1 MLVQFL
7 LTVGLLAASFAAC
20 PSEDIVKVESVV
32 QAVESP
38 AEAVESPAAA
48 VESPTW
54 TLRYKFVPDQ
64 KLRYRNTENVTLDAM
79 LGENRKVDVTAIE
92 QRRIFTVAT
101 VDDAGAARLTMQY
114 EFVGMRVQTND
125 FEPVVFDTTMQQN
138 DIPPAFRNTARQLK
152 GSAPRFWISSL
163 GSALQKSD
171 SADGYA
177 PAEKA
182 VAQAGNVTVGDK
194 SSTPAAGN
202 IQQAVETNTTATT
215 EPSATSTATQSDSSD
230 AVTFLM
236 PLPESPVAVGDTW
249 REMIPVNVRVTE
261 EISRQINILRTF
273 RLESVENGIATISF
287 RSSVE
292 AAVKSPTMRSQLIK
306 ATPKGSLTLDIERG
320 VMIKREIRYDETVL
334 NAIGANSVVL
344 CHGKST
350 EELMEEAATTAP
362 D

>member
-7 LTVGLLAASFAAC
+7 LSVGLLAASFAAVC
-20 PSEDIVKVESVV
+20 PSEDIVETVAES
-32 QAVESP
+32 VESP
-38 AEAVESPAAA
+38 EESVESPAAPVA
-48 VESPTW
+48 SPTW

-79 LGENRKVDVTAIE
+79 LSEIRKVDVTAIE

-114 EFVGMRVQTND
+114 EFVGMRVQTNEY
-125 FEPVVFDTTMQQN
+125 EPVMFDTTMQPA

-163 GSALQKSD
+163 GNALQKSD
-171 SADGYA
+171 SAGGYA
-177 PAEKA
+177 PAGKA
-182 VAQAGNVTVGDK
+182 VAQAGNVIVGDK
-194 SSTPAAGN
+194 SSAPRTDTV
-202 IQQAVETNTTATT
+202 QQAVD
-215 EPSATSTATQSDSSD
+215 TSTPKSAEASD

-236 PLPESPVAVGDTW
+236 PLPENPVAVGDTW

-273 RLESVENGIATISF
+273 RLESVETGVATISF

-292 AAVKSPTMRSQLIK
+292 AAVKSPTMRAQLIK
-306 ATPKGSLTLDIERG
+306 ATPKGTLTLDIERG
-320 VMIKREIRYDETVL
+320 VMVKREIRYDETVL
-334 NAIGANSVVL
+334 NALGPNSVVL
-344 CHGKST
+344 CHGSST
-350 EELMEEAATTAP
+350 EELLKEAATAAKN
-362 D
+362 

>member
-7 LTVGLLAASFAAC
+7 LSVGLLATSFAAAC
-20 PSEDIVKVESVV
+20 PSEDILDSVPE
-32 QAVESP
+32 AVASP
-38 AEAVESPAAA
+38 ADAVA
-48 VESPTW
+48 SPTW

-64 KLRYRNTENVTLDAM
+64 TLRYRNTENVTLDAM
-79 LGENRKVDVTAIE
+79 LGEIHKVDVTSIE

-114 EFVGMRVQTND
+114 EFVGMRVQTD
-125 FEPVVFDTTMQQN
+125 DYEPVVFDTTMQPD

-152 GSAPRFWISSL
+152 GSAPRFWISTL
-163 GSALQKSD
+163 GSALQKSE
-171 SADGYA
+171 SAEGYA

-182 VAQAGNVTVGDK
+182 VAQAGNVIVGDK
-194 SSTPAAGN
+194 PSIPATADV
-202 IQQAVETNTTATT
+202 QQAVANST
-215 EPSATSTATQSDSSD
+215 PKSAEGSESSN

-236 PLPESPVAVGDTW
+236 PLPENPVAVGDTW

-306 ATPKGSLTLDIERG
+306 ATPKGTLTLDIERG
-320 VMIKREIRYDETVL
+320 VMVKREIRYDETVL

-350 EELMEEAATTAP
+350 EELLEETATDAAQN
-362 D
+362 